1 MSEQCTEASRATAT
15 YGRRGRVPPVLLFN
29 TALTVLSV
37 IFKIEKKKSTTKYA
51 TQALLN
57 LGLTLA
63 ITRTC
68 SVWGLQSCPVRHNQ
82 RPFCQC
88 NAAQVRPIGGPG
100 NTKHNQCALALRL
113 TLPVRASPAL
123 QCSSSPAAHLLRAAL
138 PGRAPG
144 CTQTG
149 VCLLPVCS
157 HEVLNLPGGRQNK
170 EDPMS

>member
-29 TALTVLSV
+29 TALTMLSV

-68 SVWGLQSCPVRHNQ
+68 SVWGLQSCPVWHNQ

-88 NAAQVRPIGGPG
+88 NAAQVRPVGGPG

-113 TLPVRASPAL
+113 TLPVRACPSSAM
-123 QCSSSPAAHLLRAAL
+123 QQQSCCSSAVGCASRPSPCLHADRSL
-138 PGRAPG
+138 PLA
-144 CTQTG
+144 C
-149 VCLLPVCS
+149 
-157 HEVLNLPGGRQNK
+157 VLTRGAEPPWRQAK
-170 EDPMS
+170 